1 MTEAPIRTF
10 DQALLLAWQDE
21 LKATPNPIVKEQC
34 LPQEQEVLRRFAA
47 HYQQLKILR
56 RRVRRS
62 LQRQC
67 KRSLAGIALLIA
79 LGQAPALA
87 ATINVGGTCTLI
99 RAIVAA
105 NNDTAT
111 PGCKKGSGAD
121 TIVLPLRSTQTLTA
135 VNNTNYGPTGLP
147 TVRTPITIQGNS
159 STIRRVKSAPRFHI
173 FSVGKTGKL
182 TFQKTTISGGS
193 GFGGLFNYRGTL
205 NVINSTISGNAGCG
219 ITHDSGSDR
228 TNYGRSTVTGSTIS
242 GNTGC
247 GLLTYQSASF
257 VVTNS
262 TISNNGGN
270 GLDVAGYNSA
280 RVANCTISGNGG
292 SGISLFYATATI
304 INSTITGNAGT
315 EHPISGAFTGKL
327 GGGVFVDQRSSVSI
341 INSTISG
348 NSVNG
353 GGGLYLARWIH
364 LCYGD

>member
-121 TIVLPLRSTQTLTA
+121 TIVLPLRSTQTLTT
-135 VNNTNYGPTGLP
+135 VNNRNYGAAGLP
-147 TVRTPITIQGNS
+147 TIRTKG
-159 STIRRVKSAPRFHI
+159 
-173 FSVGKTGKL
+173 
-182 TFQKTTISGGS
+182 
-193 GFGGLFNYRGTL
+193 
-205 NVINSTISGNAGCG
+205 
-219 ITHDSGSDR
+219 
-228 TNYGRSTVTGSTIS
+228 
-242 GNTGC
+242 
-247 GLLTYQSASF
+247 
-257 VVTNS
+257 
-262 TISNNGGN
+262 
-270 GLDVAGYNSA
+270 
-280 RVANCTISGNGG
+280 
-292 SGISLFYATATI
+292 
-304 INSTITGNAGT
+304 
-315 EHPISGAFTGKL
+315 
-327 GGGVFVDQRSSVSI
+327 
-341 INSTISG
+341 
-348 NSVNG
+348 
-353 GGGLYLARWIH
+353 
-364 LCYGD
+364 